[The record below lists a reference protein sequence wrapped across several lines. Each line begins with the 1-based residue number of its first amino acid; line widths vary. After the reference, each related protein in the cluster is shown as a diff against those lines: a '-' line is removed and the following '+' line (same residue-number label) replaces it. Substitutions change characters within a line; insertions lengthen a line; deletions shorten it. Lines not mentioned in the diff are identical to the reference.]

1 MYKLF
6 VIDDSNCRAELDDF
20 IREYSGS
27 ILFIMQE
34 EQFNQRM
41 EDILSNLNQIYKMHR
56 KVVCHNESGAVRIQ
70 VTDIVCIE
78 AASNRSLIHHAGGK
92 TNQYNE
98 SIDFLESELKGL
110 RFFRLNSDFLV
121 NLDHMDRYLPGEPGY
136 VLLNNG
142 IRIQVNADKAGAFI
156 DYLVNWK

>member
-6 VIDDSNCRAELDDF
+6 IIDDSNCRAKLDDF
-20 IREYSGS
+20 IREHHSS

-34 EQFNQRM
+34 EHFNQRM

-56 KVVCHNESGAVRIQ
+56 KVVCHNTSGAVRIQ

-78 AASNRSLIHHAGGK
+78 DASNCSLIHHTGGETK
-92 TNQYNE
+92 QYNE
-98 SIDFLESELKGL
+98 PIEFLENELKGL

-121 NLDHMDRYLPGEPGY
+121 NLDHMDRYLPGDPGY

-142 IRIQVNADKAGAFI
+142 TRIQVNADKAGAFI